1 MGLGTSAPSGSKRDF
16 TALERAIGHKF
27 RARDLLQT
35 AITHSSHAHENSSRV
50 AGSAGLSAEWHSQ
63 PNGSPTA
70 EADNERLEFLGDAVL
85 GLVTSEELV
94 ARFPELHEG
103 QLSKLRARLVSQHHL
118 VTVAEQL
125 QLGSY
130 LRLGRGEEKSGGRSK
145 AALLVDALEA
155 VIGAM
160 YLDGGLDAVRPFV
173 KATILA
179 VELQARAAG
188 SQTLTVSDYKSALQ
202 EAAHALGRVQPS
214 YVLVEEE
221 GPPHKRT
228 FTVEVRVHRG
238 TKRGRAEYVARAKG
252 GTKKMAE
259 QNAARDALAY
269 LNTTAE
275 VGSDTGKLRAARRA
289 DAPASRGGH
298 D

>member
-1 MGLGTSAPSGSKRDF
+1 MHPGKRDF
-16 TALERAIGHKF
+16 SALERAIGHKF
-27 RARDLLQT
+27 RSQDLLQT
-35 AITHSSHAHENSSRV
+35 SLTHSSHAHENSSRLSSH
-50 AGSAGLSAEWHSQ
+50 AGSAQAASPPAS
-63 PNGSPTA
+63 NGSQLTT

-103 QLSKLRARLVSQHHL
+103 QLSKLRAHLVSQHHL

-125 QLGSY
+125 QLGGY
-130 LRLGRGEEKSGGRSK
+130 LRLGRGEEKSGGRNK

-160 YLDGGLDAVRPFV
+160 YLDGGLDVVRSFV
-173 KATILA
+173 TKAILA
-179 VELQARAAG
+179 GELETRMAG
-188 SQTLTVSDYKSALQ
+188 AQPLGISDYKSALQ

-221 GPPHKRT
+221 GPPHKKT

-238 TKRGRAEYVARAKG
+238 TKRGRAEYVARAQG
-252 GTKKMAE
+252 ATKKMAE

-269 LNTTAE
+269 LHSITEDDAATE
-275 VGSDTGKLRAARRA
+275 HSRMTSPGKAQAAR
-289 DAPASRGGH
+289 GVNE
-298 D
+298 

>member
-1 MGLGTSAPSGSKRDF
+1 MAHDPASQLNAP
-16 TALERAIGHKF
+16 T
-27 RARDLLQT
+27 
-35 AITHSSHAHENSSRV
+35 
-50 AGSAGLSAEWHSQ
+50 
-63 PNGSPTA
+63 NGSHPS

-103 QLSKLRARLVSQHHL
+103 QLSKMRAHLVSQHHL

-145 AALLVDALEA
+145 AALLSDALEA

-160 YLDGGLDAVRPFV
+160 YLDGGLDVVRPFV
-173 KATILA
+173 KGTILA
-179 VELQARAAG
+179 VELDARAAAG
-188 SQTLTVSDYKSALQ
+188 QTLAVSDYKSALQ
-202 EAAHALGRVQPS
+202 EIAHALGRVQPS

-221 GPPHKRT
+221 GPPHKKT

-252 GTKKMAE
+252 ATKKMAE

-275 VGSDTGKLRAARRA
+275 PGSDAAKLRAPRTRS
-289 DAPASRGGH
+289 DAAAIRGAH